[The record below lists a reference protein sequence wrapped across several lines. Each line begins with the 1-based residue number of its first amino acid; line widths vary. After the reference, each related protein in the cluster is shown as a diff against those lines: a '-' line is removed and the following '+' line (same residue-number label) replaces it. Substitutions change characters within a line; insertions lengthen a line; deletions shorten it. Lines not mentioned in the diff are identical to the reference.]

1 MTCKKCEEYQ
11 EGIKKLG
18 DMVLKWID
26 QSGRLARD
34 KLELKRQIEE
44 LKNNKQQNEGKN
56 ERR

>member
-18 DMVLKWID
+18 DMVFKWIGECSLLVD
-26 QSGRLARD
+26 EKLA
-34 KLELKRQIEE
+34 LKRQIEE